1 MFSPMN
7 PAFLRGLTV
16 QAPERIPA
24 EGNLGRWQEAARIPC
39 DPPPPEAPELTAGEP
54 NQLQP
59 VKATPQAQKG
69 ALTDARVRRIANH
82 HTSPNLAPASGTRH
96 RRR

>member
-54 NQLQP
+54 NQLQQSKLP
-59 VKATPQAQKG
+59 LKRKTGP
-69 ALTDARVRRIANH
+69 
-82 HTSPNLAPASGTRH
+82 
-96 RRR
+96 

>member
-7 PAFLRGLTV
+7 PAFLPGLTV
-16 QAPERIPA
+16 QAPERIHA

-39 DPPPPEAPELTAGEP
+39 APPPPEAPELTAGEP

-59 VKATPQAQKG
+59 SKLPLK
-69 ALTDARVRRIANH
+69 RKNE
-82 HTSPNLAPASGTRH
+82 P
-96 RRR
+96 

>member
-39 DPPPPEAPELTAGEP
+39 DPPPPEAPEF
-54 NQLQP
+54 
-59 VKATPQAQKG
+59 
-69 ALTDARVRRIANH
+69 DRW
-82 HTSPNLAPASGTRH
+82 
-96 RRR
+96 